1 MQELFD
7 NQSENSIQEKYVF
20 LYQKKIYHDLD
31 DRRRSKSNAMT
42 FSQGSKRENSQRWIQ
57 RIAFD
62 KKEEFFANRLGCYSR
77 THALAAHSLRYTI
90 SFFGRHSRSD
100 YSSFIDR
107 IHYNIIY
114 LPRKQDGESYR
125 SFERSFK
132 SKSFSYQKW
141 RANKNPW
148 KRSRKG

>member
-77 THALAAHSLRYTI
+77 THALAAHSLRNLI
-90 SFFGRHSRSD
+90 SFFRRHSGSNH
-100 YSSFIDR
+100 SSFINC
-107 IHYNIIY
+107 IHHNIIY
-114 LPRKQDGESYR
+114 ISREQDGKSDR
-125 SFERSFK
+125 SIERSFQPE
-132 SKSFSYQKW
+132 STS
-141 RANKNPW
+141 N
-148 KRSRKG
+148 